1 MDIHLQG
8 ISLNEPVPYQPTQKF
23 TEFVQ
28 VEDPEDDEESQLPNK
43 VKYSVILQEE
53 EYESEEEDF
62 FSSPIINGRC
72 S

>member
-8 ISLNEPVPYQPTQKF
+8 MSLNEPVPYQPTQKF

-28 VEDPEDDEESQLPNK
+28 VEDLEDDELPHK

-53 EYESEEEDF
+53 DYEPEEEDF
-62 FSSPIINGRC
+62 FSSPIINNGRC

>member
-1 MDIHLQG
+1 M
-8 ISLNEPVPYQPTQKF
+8 SLNEPVPYQPTQKF

-28 VEDPEDDEESQLPNK
+28 LGDLEDDEEGELPHK

-53 EYESEEEDF
+53 DYEPEEEDF

>member
-8 ISLNEPVPYQPTQKF
+8 MSLNEPVPYQPTQKF

-28 VEDPEDDEESQLPNK
+28 LGDLEDDEEGELPHK

-53 EYESEEEDF
+53 DYEPEEEDF

>member
-1 MDIHLQG
+1 MDIHLKSM
-8 ISLNEPVPYQPTQKF
+8 SLNDPIPYEPTRKF

-28 VEDPEDDEESQLPNK
+28 VEVEEEEEELPSK

-62 FSSPIINGRC
+62 FRDK
-72 S
+72 

>member
-8 ISLNEPVPYQPTQKF
+8 MSLNDPVPYQPTQKF

-28 VEDPEDDEESQLPNK
+28 VEDPDEDEDQLPHK

>member
-8 ISLNEPVPYQPTQKF
+8 MSLNEPVPYQPTLMF
-23 TEFVQ
+23 TEFVH
-28 VEDPEDDEESQLPNK
+28 VEDPEDDVVDQLPNK
-43 VKYSVILQEE
+43 VKYSVLLQEE

-62 FSSPIINGRC
+62 FSSRIINGRC

>member
-8 ISLNEPVPYQPTQKF
+8 MCLNEPVPYQPTRKF

-28 VEDPEDDEESQLPNK
+28 VEEPDEEEDQLPHK

-53 EYESEEEDF
+53 EYEPEEEDF

>member
-8 ISLNEPVPYQPTQKF
+8 MSLNDPVPYQPTQKF

-28 VEDPEDDEESQLPNK
+28 VEDPEDDEDNQLPNR

>member
-8 ISLNEPVPYQPTQKF
+8 MSLNDPVPYQPTRKF

-28 VEDPEDDEESQLPNK
+28 VEDPEDDEEAQLPHK

>member
-8 ISLNEPVPYQPTQKF
+8 MSLNDPVPYQPTKKF

-28 VEDPEDDEESQLPNK
+28 VEEDPEEDQLPHK

>member
-8 ISLNEPVPYQPTQKF
+8 MSLNEPVPYQPVQKF

-28 VEDPEDDEESQLPNK
+28 VEEPDEEEDQLPQK
-43 VKYSVILQEE
+43 VRYSVILQEE

>member
-1 MDIHLQG
+1 MDIHLKSM
-8 ISLNEPVPYQPTQKF
+8 SLNEPIPYEPTRKF

-28 VEDPEDDEESQLPNK
+28 VEEGEEEEEELPSK

-62 FSSPIINGRC
+62 FRDK
-72 S
+72 